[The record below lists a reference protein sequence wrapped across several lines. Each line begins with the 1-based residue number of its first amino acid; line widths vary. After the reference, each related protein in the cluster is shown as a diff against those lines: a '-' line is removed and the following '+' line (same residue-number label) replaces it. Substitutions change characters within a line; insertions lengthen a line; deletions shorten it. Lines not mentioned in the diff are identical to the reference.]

1 MFCSLNAK
9 YVVWLSQ
16 PYVMVRQSMSCCS
29 RSISGLPVWFVL
41 ACMPLLLSVSAC
53 QQTAKTVVLDEDV
66 PVLQRELATREVEL
80 MQLRLQLL
88 QQKDEINR
96 LSSSQEQAV
105 QEVVRA
111 KARLRS
117 HAGKAE
123 TVANMAEARMMLQ
136 SSQEAG
142 PTVAQKPIL
151 KRAEQY
157 LVMGETE
164 LDKENYEGADYLVGK
179 ARELLQ
185 PTGSGHEVISSA
197 TKETEASFYSPIRMQ
212 VLRRSNV
219 REKAS
224 LQARVLFRVDA
235 QAQVRANAYKGP
247 WLKIQTDDNR
257 TGWVYYKLLDLVM

>member
-1 MFCSLNAK
+1 
-9 YVVWLSQ
+9 
-16 PYVMVRQSMSCCS
+16 
-29 RSISGLPVWFVL
+29 
-41 ACMPLLLSVSAC
+41 MPLLLSISAC
-53 QQTAKTVVLDEDV
+53 QQTVNAPVLHEDV
-66 PVLQRELATREVEL
+66 PVLQRELAAREVEL

-88 QQKDEINR
+88 QQEDEINR
-96 LSSSQEQAV
+96 LSSSQEQVV

-136 SSQEAG
+136 SRQEAES
-142 PTVAQKPIL
+142 TVAQKPIL

-157 LVMGETE
+157 LVMGEAE

-185 PTGSGHEVISSA
+185 PTGSGNGVISSA

-212 VLRRSNV
+212 ALRRSNV

-235 QAQVRANAYKGP
+235 QAEVRAIAYKGP
-247 WLKIQTDDNR
+247 WLKIQTGDNR
-257 TGWVYYKLLDLVM
+257 KGWIYYKLVDLVR